1 MKRKIVISINPE
13 FVANIINGTKKF
25 EYRKRAAKSDISSI
39 IIYETVPVKKIV
51 AEAKIVEVLCLDPE
65 ELWEQTKDQ
74 SGITKE
80 FFDAYFK
87 DRKMAYAYKLGKV
100 KVYGEPKKLT
110 DFGLRTAPQS
120 FAYVVS

>member
-51 AEAKIVEVLCLDPE
+51 AEAKIVGVLCLDPQD
-65 ELWEQTKDQ
+65 LWDQTQ
-74 SGITKE
+74 NESGITKE

-87 DRKMAYAYKLGKV
+87 DRKIAYAYKLGEV
-100 KVYGEPKKLT
+100 KVFEEPKKLA